1 MAFVCPEIGG
11 ANSVEPLT
19 VGAELQIPV
28 VDADGMGR
36 AFPELQMFLPF
47 VYGCP
52 PYPADVGNERGE
64 VAAVAY
70 ADTAKQLE
78 DFLRPKTVEMGF
90 VFLVKIESFIPKIIL
105 IDISKDNCSHASNFV
120 SFFLISL
127 TSCMA
132 GLAFVLDWK
141 DVKGKC
147 ALYTLSRSWR
157 LGNAVRRAR
166 LNKASPVDSIFQ
178 HENGF

>member
-1 MAFVCPEIGG
+1 MATLQYYLFQIKSCQRFVAFVCAEIGG

-19 VGAELQIPV
+19 VGAELQIPI

-52 PYPADVGNERGE
+52 PYPAAVGSEKGE

-78 DFLRPKTVEMGF
+78 DFLRRKTVEMGF
-90 VFLVKIESFIPKIIL
+90 VFLVDII
-105 IDISKDNCSHASNFV
+105 AE
-120 SFFLISL
+120 FL
-127 TSCMA
+127 
-132 GLAFVLDWK
+132 VLK
-141 DVKGKC
+141 
-147 ALYTLSRSWR
+147 
-157 LGNAVRRAR
+157 
-166 LNKASPVDSIFQ
+166 
-178 HENGF
+178 